1 MGNQVD
7 APEAVAADRVRRGLV
22 QEGLLEAIT
31 LSLGPDDARGAVR
44 LQNPL
49 TSEHAWLRRS
59 LLPGLVRE
67 VERNWS
73 GHVRDV
79 RLFEIGT
86 TFAPNPDGGRPI
98 ETQRVALV
106 ITGAREPA
114 HWTASGKSPD
124 LDLWDLRGLL
134 DSVVA
139 LANPGGV
146 VQVDAGSWTVAGL
159 EGRAIGRAGPLT
171 ADAPRWAAPLYGLE
185 LELAPGPAAPIRFR
199 PIPGTPASERD
210 LALLVPEAE
219 AAVRV
224 LETIRQSGGPLLESA
239 RPVDEYRGTGVPNG
253 FRSLAVRLTFRA
265 ADRTLRD
272 QETDAAVAR
281 IMTAL
286 EKDLGISLRTT

>member
-1 MGNQVD
+1 
-7 APEAVAADRVRRGLV
+7 
-22 QEGLLEAIT
+22 
-31 LSLGPDDARGAVR
+31 
-44 LQNPL
+44 
-49 TSEHAWLRRS
+49 
-59 LLPGLVRE
+59 LPGLVRE

-86 TFAPNPDGGRPI
+86 TFTPNPDGGRPI
-98 ETQRVALV
+98 ETQRVSLV

-219 AAVRV
+219 TAVRV